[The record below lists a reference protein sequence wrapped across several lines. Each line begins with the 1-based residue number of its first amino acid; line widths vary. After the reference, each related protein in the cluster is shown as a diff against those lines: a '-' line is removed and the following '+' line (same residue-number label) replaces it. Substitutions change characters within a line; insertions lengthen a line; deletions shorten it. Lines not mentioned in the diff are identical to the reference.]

1 MMIRIAE
8 EIWGKALSLSPGCL
22 IDKFLDWLD
31 DMNVA
36 MVPAQVGGLAKR
48 EVRAETML
56 DLFNA

>member
-1 MMIRIAE
+1 MMTKTAE
-8 EIWGKALSLSPGCL
+8 QIWGAALLLSPGYV
-22 IDKFLDWLD
+22 IDKFLDWLEE
-31 DMNVA
+31 MNVA